1 MTERANLTS
10 RTVEALSAGAA
21 ERIVWDTKLSGFG
34 VRVYPSGTRK
44 FLIQYRNAGG
54 QTRRMVLGDFTKL
67 TADRAR
73 DMAKKHF
80 AAVVEGEDPARAKQ
94 VHRASMTVADLCD
107 AYMEAC
113 RAGLVTGR
121 NEQPKKA
128 LTIYTDNGRIERH
141 IKPLLGA
148 LKATDVV
155 RADVERFKA
164 GVVTGKT
171 ATDAKTKTR
180 GRAIVTGGRGA
191 ATRTLGLLGAIFKWG
206 IENGIVVENPVR
218 GVSRFKD
225 GNRKALLNDDQ
236 YRALGIALDTL
247 AAKCTAKGVPVHHPY
262 GLAAIR
268 FIALSGVRKGEAI
281 GLKWTELDAA
291 GGCLRLQ
298 DSKTG
303 ESVRPLGAA
312 AIAVAKGMEAIS
324 DNVFAAGPK
333 LPGYQGL
340 PRLWRLVQATARPEG
355 LEAGEPGP
363 LDEVTLHGL
372 RHSFAGTADGLECSV
387 PTIAAMLG
395 HSLAGV
401 TAGYVFKRLDKPLI
415 VATDRVAGNIDRT
428 MRATHSDS
436 NVVAFEAAHG

>member
-10 RTVEALSAGAA
+10 RTVETLSIGAV
-21 ERIVWDTKLSGFG
+21 ERIVWDIKLSGFG
-34 VRVYPSGTRK
+34 VRIYPSGTRK

-73 DMAKKHF
+73 EIAKKHF

-113 RAGLVTGR
+113 RAGLVTSR
-121 NEQPKKA
+121 NQQQKKP

-141 IKPLLGA
+141 IKPLLGG
-148 LKATDVV
+148 LKAADVA
-155 RADVERFKA
+155 RADIERFKA

-171 ATDAKTKTR
+171 ATDAKTKSR
-180 GRAIVTGGRGA
+180 GRAIVKGGRGA
-191 ATRTLGLLGAIFKWG
+191 ATRALGLLGAIFQWG
-206 IENGIVVENPVR
+206 IGQGIVSSNPVR

-225 GNRKALLNDDQ
+225 GKRKALLSDDQ

-247 AAKCTAKGVPVHHPY
+247 AAKVTAKEVPVHHPY

-281 GLKWTELDAA
+281 NLKWSELDVASS
-291 GGCLRLQ
+291 CLRLQ

-312 AIAVAKGMEAIS
+312 ALAVAKKMEAIS
-324 DNVFAAGPK
+324 ENVFAAGPT

-340 PRLWRLVQATARPEG
+340 PRLWKLIKAAAKPES
-355 LEAGEPGP
+355 LEADQPGP
-363 LDEVTLHGL
+363 LDDVTLHGL

-401 TAGYVFKRLDKPLI
+401 TEGYVFKRLDKPLI
-415 VATDRVAGNIDRT
+415 AAADRVAGHIDRLMRGVT
-428 MRATHSDS
+428 IGATVHELNAMRA
-436 NVVAFEAAHG
+436 